1 MPPPLEDVS
10 AAAALIPECY
20 CRPLYVSLLVEDLRL
35 DVTCKLHRLEAK
47 TIGDGPCTWMLG
59 NAGVGSKWARGRAI
73 ARAGTGVRAGSS
85 NGERRGTGKHGY
97 RLSRDEKGES

>member
-1 MPPPLEDVS
+1 
-10 AAAALIPECY
+10 
-20 CRPLYVSLLVEDLRL
+20 VSLLVEDLRL

-97 RLSRDEKGES
+97 WLSRDEKEESQRRILEDMLEAGF